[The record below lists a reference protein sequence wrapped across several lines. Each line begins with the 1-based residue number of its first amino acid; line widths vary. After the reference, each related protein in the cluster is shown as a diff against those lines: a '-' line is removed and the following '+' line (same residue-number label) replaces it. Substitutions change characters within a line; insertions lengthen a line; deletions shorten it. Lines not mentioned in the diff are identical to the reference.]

1 MISKYIRAPLQTLRN
16 CNGLIIPNATLV
28 LSLLDILMTI
38 LSLKLMCSFL
48 ELRPSSSTIVF
59 FLLPF
64 FSTILQM
71 TLSWKRYRNFW
82 EIAKSEYSSEKGH
95 FKRSGNCI
103 TYSLHKLFCRRW
115 SPYFRNLLY
124 LFFFFPESQVD
135 LLSAFSRRWTIK
147 AVLQPPQPT
156 SCNPNTIVVAM
167 QSS

>member
-16 CNGLIIPNATLV
+16 CNGLIIPNATLA

-59 FLLPF
+59 FLYCL
-64 FSTILQM
+64 FSTTILQM

-103 TYSLHKLFCRRW
+103 TYSLHKLFCRRS
-115 SPYFRNLLY
+115 SPIFKIYCI
-124 LFFFFPESQVD
+124 FFFFSESQVD